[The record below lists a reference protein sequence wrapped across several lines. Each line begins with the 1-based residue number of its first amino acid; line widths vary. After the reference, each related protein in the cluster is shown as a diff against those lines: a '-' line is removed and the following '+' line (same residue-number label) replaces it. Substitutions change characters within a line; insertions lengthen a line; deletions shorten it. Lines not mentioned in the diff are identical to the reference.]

1 VKRTLVSK
9 ENKTLTSKHNPLIR
23 TRRRWKKENNDD
35 DDEREAEQT
44 RVERC

>member
-9 ENKTLTSKHNPLIR
+9 DNKTLTPKHNPLIR
-23 TRRRWKKENNDD
+23 RRRRLKKENND